1 MEKPFRP
8 VKTAV
13 IGCGMISDIYL
24 KNMVEVF
31 QVLHVVG
38 CSDLVEERARAKAE
52 KYGIRQMT
60 NEEIFSDPEIEL
72 VVNLTYPTA
81 HFAVSK
87 AALLAGKNVHSE
99 KMFAITLEQAR
110 ELRDIAREKGLQLTA
125 APDTWLGGRLQTA
138 RQILDG
144 GLIGT
149 PLAADIVLDRCYR
162 HSEWKT
168 ESEKRFAF
176 CPGGGFLNDMG
187 GYYLTALVSMLGSIR
202 RVTGFYRTFEPARPF
217 RHPGNPAYG
226 EMLTYDNA
234 PNCYAAALQFE
245 NGVLCSLNMTSEVR
259 GGGSIFN
266 LHGTQGT
273 LYLDD
278 PNNFGGPL
286 MLELSDRGGKKEMPL
301 SHAYTENSRGLG
313 AADAAYALRNGRKP
327 RCDTDLIFHVYE
339 AAKGIEISCDSGK
352 IYEMGSRCDRP
363 APFAPG
369 HMEYPE
375 MVMDL

>member
-1 MEKPFRP
+1 MKKPFSP

-24 KNMVEVF
+24 KNMTENF
-31 QVLHVVG
+31 QILQVVG
-38 CSDLVEERARAKAE
+38 CSDLVEERSRAKAE

-60 NEEIFSDPEIEL
+60 NEEIFADPEIEL
-72 VVNLTYPTA
+72 VVNLTYPMS

-99 KMFAITLEQAR
+99 KMFAISLEQAD
-110 ELRDIAREKGLQLTA
+110 ELRAIAQEKGLQLTA

-138 RQILDG
+138 RQILDT

-149 PLAADIVLDRCYR
+149 PISAEIILDRCYR
-162 HSEWKT
+162 HSDWKQ

-176 CPGGGFLNDMG
+176 CPGGGYINDMG
-187 GYYLTALVSMLGSIR
+187 GYYLTALVSMLGSIS
-202 RVTGFYRTFEPARPF
+202 RVTGFYRTYEPARPF
-217 RHPGNPAYG
+217 RHPKNPAYG
-226 EMLTYDNA
+226 EMMTYEEA
-234 PNCYAAALQFE
+234 PNCYAAALQLE

-266 LHGTQGT
+266 IHGTQGT

-278 PNNFGGPL
+278 PNEFGGPL
-286 MLELSDRGGKKEMPL
+286 MMELSDNAGKKEVPL
-301 SHAYTENSRGLG
+301 SHSYNVNSRGLG
-313 AADAAYALRNGRKP
+313 AADAAYALRNGRRP
-327 RCDTDLIFHVYE
+327 RCSMDLIYHVFE
-339 AAKGIEISCDSGK
+339 AAKGVEISCDTGT
-352 IYEMGSRCDRP
+352 IYEMKSRCERP

-369 HMEYPE
+369 YMEYPE
-375 MVMDL
+375 AVMDL